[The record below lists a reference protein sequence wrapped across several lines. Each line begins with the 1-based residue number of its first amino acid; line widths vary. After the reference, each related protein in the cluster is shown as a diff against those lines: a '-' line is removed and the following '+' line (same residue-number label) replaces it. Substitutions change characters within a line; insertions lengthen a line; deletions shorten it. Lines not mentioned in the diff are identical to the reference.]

1 MSIAA
6 LYQENNKKEEDQRKK
21 KKETLRQSA
30 GYSELFMNSEK

>member
-21 KKETLRQSA
+21 KETLRQSA